1 MRILF
6 VNAYFMPETIAFSH
20 LEKDLIEGFVTAGHE
35 IDVICPTPTRAV
47 SDDIYKQYKAIKTE
61 ELYDGNVH
69 VRRFSSPR
77 EGKNPL
83 IRAFRYFWCSLR
95 EYQIGKKYKD
105 IDVVFAVSTP
115 PTQGLLAGKL
125 SKKLKCP
132 FIYSLQDIFPDSL
145 VTTGLAKDNSLIWK
159 IGRWIEQKTYG
170 YAQRIIVISESC
182 KRNLLEKG
190 IPEEKLSL
198 ISNWVD
204 IEAIQPVFREDN
216 ILIAEYSIDPNK
228 FLVVYA
234 GNFGAA
240 QGADIILKAA
250 EKLLNE
256 PNIQFVIFG
265 GGSEFESSV
274 QYVKEYNL
282 RNVMINPLLPQERV
296 SEVYSLGDVALIT
309 CKPGVDGSGMPSK
322 TWNIMACNTP
332 IIASFDKDG
341 DMAEIL
347 KASGAGVCVEAGNID
362 ALAEEILS
370 TSKKKHQEFYFRT
383 YVKENADKNGCVERY
398 LKNFSDSI
406 HIYKQTHRE
415 KRKR

>member
-20 LEKDLIEGFVTAGHE
+20 LEKDLIEGLVTAGHE

-47 SDDIYKQYKAIKTE
+47 SDDVYKQYKAIRTE
-61 ELYDGNVH
+61 ELYDGKVH

-83 IRAFRYFWCSLR
+83 IRAFRYFWCNLR
-95 EYQIGKKYKD
+95 EYQIGKKYKN
-105 IDVVFAVSTP
+105 IDAVFAVSSP
-115 PTQGLLAGKL
+115 PTQGMLAGKL

-145 VTTGLAKDNSLIWK
+145 VTTGLAKENSFLWK
-159 IGRWIEQKTYG
+159 IGRWLERKTYG

-182 KRNLLEKG
+182 KRNLLKKG
-190 IPEEKLSL
+190 VPEEKLSL

-204 IEAIQPVFREDN
+204 IEAIQPVSREKN
-216 ILIAEYSIDPNK
+216 KLIAEYNIDPNK

-256 PNIQFVIFG
+256 SNIQFIIFG
-265 GGSEFESSV
+265 GGVEFEDGV
-274 QYVKEYNL
+274 QYVKEYKL
-282 RNVMINPLLPQERV
+282 TNVMINPLLPQEKV

-309 CKPGVDGSGMPSK
+309 CKPGVGDSGMPSK
-322 TWNIMACNTP
+322 TWNILACNTP
-332 IIASFDKDG
+332 IIASFDKDSE
-341 DMAEIL
+341 MAEIL
-347 KASGAGVCVEAGNID
+347 KASGAGVCVEAGNVD
-362 ALAEEILS
+362 ALAEKIANLLAKSTQPNSGRHYVEVYASKNNCVRKYVEII
-370 TSKKKHQEFYFRT
+370 
-383 YVKENADKNGCVERY
+383 ENDGK
-398 LKNFSDSI
+398 
-406 HIYKQTHRE
+406 
-415 KRKR
+415 